1 MKVTGLKDIEDDI
14 DEDEQINDREQT
26 MTTLYSNIIAVI
38 KY

>member
-26 MTTLYSNIIAVI
+26 MTTLNSNIIAVI